1 MHKLLFTVRQELPP
15 QKKTKGKYQVI
26 SKVNTSRRS
35 PGAHLPFSTMAFKA
49 ATNKQLL
56 YVAALITVESAT
68 RESAP
73 REGLFSFHSEQRS
86 QLGTALASCTGSY
99 LHVVT

>member
-1 MHKLLFTVRQELPP
+1 MHKLLFTVKQELLP

-56 YVAALITVESAT
+56 YVAALITVESA
-68 RESAP
+68 P
-73 REGLFSFHSEQRS
+73 REGLFSFHSEQCS